1 VTEDGDHQMYMMTS
15 DERLDEAL
23 KRISEKIN
31 SPNHD
36 AMVTVPST
44 GNKNYIN
51 WVKQQTVVPEHLK
64 KSPTA
69 D

>member
-1 VTEDGDHQMYMMTS
+1 MYMMTS
-15 DERLDEAL
+15 DDRLDDAL
-23 KRISEKIN
+23 LRISEKVKD
-31 SPNHD
+31 PKYD

-64 KSPTA
+64 TTKEE
-69 D
+69 